1 MGGLTTDFDQTMD
14 AYFGP
19 DGDEPPMDWGD
30 LDAAPASPATAA
42 REPVPRTW
50 GAQDLRSVLDGSY
63 KPPQPTVGRRDD
75 GVGLFYPGRMNS
87 VASESEAGKTWFALI
102 ACLQELNDGNH
113 VLYLDF
119 EDDAGGVVGR
129 LLCLGANPAVVLE
142 RFHYVRPENSPSDI
156 DLIDLAAILDHE
168 PTLAVVD
175 GVTEGMSLFGLE
187 LKDNTDIA
195 KFGRQLLR
203 PLMNSGAA
211 VVTLDHVVKSSEQ
224 RGRYSIGGVHKLN
237 GLNGVMYM
245 LENRRPFG
253 IGVTG
258 KSTIRV
264 AKDRPGQIR
273 KNGLSHSTGM
283 HWYADLVVKSESQE
297 FAEAHLYAPIQRDEE
312 DREANEEQ
320 QRVNALKRKV
330 LDALTGAREPLT
342 GKGIDDRVQ
351 GRAADIRKAVAALVD
366 EGRINTASGPR
377 GATLHTLPSA
387 VTEAGNRGDGGGG
400 STSSHPPDEVD

>member
-1 MGGLTTDFDQTMD
+1 MTTDFDQNMD

-19 DGDEPPMDWGD
+19 ADEETPVDWGD
-30 LDAAPASPATAA
+30 SHAEAPAA

-63 KPPQPTVGRRDD
+63 RPPQPTVGRRDD

-102 ACLQELNDGNH
+102 ACLQEMNDGHH

-129 LLCLGANPAVVLE
+129 LLCLGANPADVLE
-142 RFHYVRPENSPSDI
+142 YFHYVRPENSPSDI
-156 DLIDLAAILDHE
+156 DLIDLAAVLDAE
-168 PTLAVVD
+168 PTLAIVD

-195 KFGRQLLR
+195 KFGRMLLR
-203 PLMNSGAA
+203 PLTNAGAA
-211 VVTLDHVVKSSEQ
+211 VVTLDHVVKSSEN

-273 KNGLSHSTGM
+273 KNGLPHSSGM
-283 HWYADLVVKSESQE
+283 HWYGDLVVKSESAE
-297 FAEAHLYAPIQRDEE
+297 FAQANLYAPIQREEE
-312 DREANEEQ
+312 DRQEDED
-320 QRVNALKRKV
+320 RKRLDGIKRKV
-330 LDALTGAREPLT
+330 LEAVGKAKDPLT
-342 GKGIDDRVQ
+342 GKGIEDRVT
-351 GRAADIRKAVAALVD
+351 GRAADVRRAVAELIDNGQIA
-366 EGRINTASGPR
+366 ASPGPR
-377 GATLHTLPSA
+377 NSTLHSLA
-387 VTEAGNRGDGGGG
+387 
-400 STSSHPPDEVD
+400 STSKTTPEQPAA

>member
-1 MGGLTTDFDQTMD
+1 MTTDIGASMD
-14 AYFGP
+14 AFFGVNEKP
-19 DGDEPPMDWGD
+19 PYDPGNPGEGPPQEP
-30 LDAAPASPATAA
+30 A
-42 REPVPRTW
+42 PRTW
-50 GAQDLRSVLDGSY
+50 AAQDLRSVLNGTY
-63 KPPQPTVGRRDD
+63 TPPQPSVGRRDD

-102 ACLQELNDGNH
+102 ACLQEINDGNH

-129 LLCLGANPAVVLE
+129 LLCLGGLPPDILE
-142 RFHYVRPENSPSDI
+142 RFHYVRPENQMGPVDAV
-156 DLIDLAAILDHE
+156 DLEAVLQKQ
-168 PTLAVVD
+168 PTLAIVD

-195 KFGRQLLR
+195 KFGRMLLR

-211 VVTLDHVVKSSEQ
+211 VVTLDHVVKSAEN

-237 GLNGVMYM
+237 GLNGVMYI
-245 LENRRPFG
+245 LENRTPFG

-273 KNGLSHSTGM
+273 KNGLSHSSGM

-297 FAEAHLYAPIQRDEE
+297 YAEAHLYSPRVRDEE
-312 DREANEEQ
+312 AREDDED
-320 QRVNALKRKV
+320 LKRINGIKRKI
-330 LDALTGAREPLT
+330 LDAIGKAREPLT
-342 GKGIDDRVQ
+342 GKGVEDRVV
-351 GRAADIRKAVAALVD
+351 GKAADIRRALADLVDSGQVAACP
-366 EGRINTASGPR
+366 GPR
-377 GATLHTLPSA
+377 NATLHSIPVPASTASD
-387 VTEAGNRGDGGGG
+387 EAAA
-400 STSSHPPDEVD
+400 

>member
-1 MGGLTTDFDQTMD
+1 MTTDIDQAMD

-19 DGDEPPMDWGD
+19 DGEEPPEDEEGS
-30 LDAAPASPATAA
+30 APADTA

-50 GAQDLRSVLDGSY
+50 AAQDLRSVLDGSY

-102 ACLQELNDGNH
+102 ACLQEINDGNH

-129 LLCLGANPAVVLE
+129 LLCLGANPADVLE
-142 RFHYVRPENSPSDI
+142 YFHYVRPENSPGPV
-156 DLIDLAAILDHE
+156 DLVDLAAVVDTR
-168 PTLAVVD
+168 PTLAIVD
-175 GVTEGMSLFGLE
+175 GVTEGMSLLGLE
-187 LKDNTDIA
+187 LKDNTDVA
-195 KFGRQLLR
+195 KFGRTLLR
-203 PLMNSGAA
+203 PLANAGAA
-211 VVTLDHVVKSSEQ
+211 VVTLDHVVKSAEN

-273 KNGLSHSTGM
+273 KNGLSHSSGM
-283 HWYADLVVKSESQE
+283 HWYADLVVKSESAE

-312 DREANEEQ
+312 DRQEDEE
-320 QRVNALKRKV
+320 RKRLNGIKRKV
-330 LDALTGAREPLT
+330 LEAVGKAKEPLT
-342 GKGIDDRVQ
+342 GKGIEDRVT
-351 GRAADIRKAVAALVD
+351 GRATDVRRAVADLIDSGQIVA
-366 EGRINTASGPR
+366 ASGPR
-377 GATLHTLPSA
+377 NSTLHSIPSA
-387 VTEAGNRGDGGGG
+387 
-400 STSSHPPDEVD
+400 STPAPEQPAA

>member
-1 MGGLTTDFDQTMD
+1 MTTDIDKAMD

-19 DGDEPPMDWGD
+19 DGEEPPMDWGD
-30 LDAAPASPATAA
+30 VEAEPAAKEPA
-42 REPVPRTW
+42 PRTW
-50 GAQDLRSVLDGSY
+50 AAQDLRSVLDGTY
-63 KPPQPTVGRRDD
+63 QPPQPSVGRRDD

-102 ACLQELNDGNH
+102 ACLQEINDGHH

-129 LLCLGANPAVVLE
+129 LLCLGAHPDDILE

-156 DLIDLAAILDHE
+156 DLIDLAMVLEHI
-168 PTLAVVD
+168 PTLAIVD

-195 KFGRQLLR
+195 KFGRLLLR
-203 PLMNSGAA
+203 PLTNAGAA
-211 VVTLDHVVKSSEQ
+211 VVTLDHVVKSSEN

-245 LENRRPFG
+245 LENHRPFG

-258 KSTIRV
+258 KSIIRV

-273 KNGLSHSTGM
+273 KNGLPHVSGM
-283 HWYADLVVKSESQE
+283 HWYADLVVKSESAE
-297 FAEAHLYAPIQRDEE
+297 FAEAHLYSPRVRDEE
-312 DREANEEQ
+312 DREADEDQKRINK
-320 QRVNALKRKV
+320 LKAKV
-330 LDALTGAREPLT
+330 LDALAGAKSPLP
-342 GKGIDDRVQ
+342 GKGIEERVA
-351 GRAADIRKAVAALVD
+351 GRAVDVRRAVAALVD
-366 EGRINTASGPR
+366 AGRIVAEPGAR
-377 GATLHTLPSA
+377 GAILHRLATP
-387 VTEAGNRGDGGGG
+387 VTQ
-400 STSSHPPDEVD
+400 PDETPEEGAA

>member
-1 MGGLTTDFDQTMD
+1 MTTDIDRAMD

-19 DGDEPPMDWGD
+19 EGEEPPYDWND
-30 LDAAPASPATAA
+30 VPADGTE
-42 REPVPRTW
+42 REPAPRTW
-50 GAQDLRSVLDGSY
+50 APQDLRSVLDGSY
-63 KPPQPTVGRRDD
+63 KPPQPSVGRRDD

-102 ACLQELNDGNH
+102 ACLQEINDGNH
-113 VLYLDF
+113 VLYVDF

-129 LLCLGANPAVVLE
+129 LLCLGGVPDDILE
-142 RFHYVRPENSPSDI
+142 RFHYVRPENQMGPVDAV
-156 DLIDLAAILDHE
+156 DLAAVLDLN
-168 PTLAVVD
+168 PTLAIVD

-195 KFGRQLLR
+195 KFGRLLLR

-211 VVTLDHVVKSSEQ
+211 VVTLDHVVKSSEN

-258 KSTIRV
+258 KSTVRV

-273 KNGLSHSTGM
+273 KNGLSHSSGM
-283 HWYADLVVKSESQE
+283 HWYADLVVKSETQE
-297 FAEAHLYAPIQRDEE
+297 YAEAHLYAPRERDEA
-312 DREANEEQ
+312 DREADEDEKRINGL
-320 QRVNALKRKV
+320 QRQI
-330 LDALTGAREPLT
+330 LDAIRKASAPLT
-342 GKGIDDRVQ
+342 GKGIEDRVT
-351 GRAADIRKAVAALVD
+351 GKAADIRRAVARLVD
-366 EGRINTASGPR
+366 TGQIVAQPGPR
-377 GATLHTLPSA
+377 NATLHSIPAPPET
-387 VTEAGNRGDGGGG
+387 VTEQPAA
-400 STSSHPPDEVD
+400 

>member
-1 MGGLTTDFDQTMD
+1 MTTGIDQAMD

-19 DGDEPPMDWGD
+19 DGEEPPVDWGD
-30 LDAAPASPATAA
+30 VDAAAPAEAKEPA
-42 REPVPRTW
+42 PRTW
-50 GAQDLRSVLDGSY
+50 TAQDLRSVLDGSY
-63 KPPQPTVGRRDD
+63 SPPQPTVGRRDD

-102 ACLQELNDGNH
+102 ACLQEINDGNH

-129 LLCLGANPAVVLE
+129 LLCLGARPDDVLE

-156 DLIDLAAILDHE
+156 DLIDLAMVLEDS
-168 PTLAVVD
+168 PTLAIVD

-195 KFGRQLLR
+195 KFGRLLLR

-211 VVTLDHVVKSSEQ
+211 VVTLDHVVKSSEN

-273 KNGLSHSTGM
+273 KNGLSHSSGM
-283 HWYADLVVKSESQE
+283 HWYADLVVKSETAE

-312 DREANEEQ
+312 DRQEDEE
-320 QRVNALKRKV
+320 RKRLDGIKRKV
-330 LDALTGAREPLT
+330 LEALGKAKDPLT
-342 GKGIDDRVQ
+342 GKGIEDRVT
-351 GRAADIRKAVAALVD
+351 GRAADVRRAVADLID
-366 EGRINTASGPR
+366 SGQIASSPGPR
-377 GATLHTLPSA
+377 NSTLHSLP
-387 VTEAGNRGDGGGG
+387 TQ
-400 STSSHPPDEVD
+400 STPAPEEPAA

>member
-1 MGGLTTDFDQTMD
+1 MTTDFDQAMD

-19 DGDEPPMDWGD
+19 DGEEPPVDWGD
-30 LDAAPASPATAA
+30 VDAEPAAKEAA
-42 REPVPRTW
+42 PRTW
-50 GAQDLRSVLDGSY
+50 AAQDLASVLDGSY
-63 KPPQPTVGRRDD
+63 RPPQPTVGRRDD
-75 GVGLFYPGRMNS
+75 GIGLFYPGRMNS

-102 ACLQELNDGNH
+102 ACLQEINDGNH

-129 LLCLGANPAVVLE
+129 LLCLGAHPGDILE

-156 DLIDLAAILDHE
+156 DLLDLAMVLEHS
-168 PTLAVVD
+168 PTLAIVD
-175 GVTEGMSLFGLE
+175 GVTEGMSLLGLE
-187 LKDNTDIA
+187 LKDNTDVA

-203 PLMNSGAA
+203 PLMNAGAA
-211 VVTLDHVVKSSEQ
+211 VVTLDHVVKSAEN

-258 KSTIRV
+258 KSTVRV

-273 KNGLSHSTGM
+273 KNGLSHSSGM
-283 HWYADLVVKSESQE
+283 HWYADLVVKSESAE

-312 DREANEEQ
+312 DREADEEQ
-320 QRVNALKRKV
+320 KRIAALKRKV
-330 LDALTGAREPLT
+330 LEALQRAPEALT
-342 GKGIDDRVQ
+342 GKGIEDRVT
-351 GRAADIRKAVAALVD
+351 GKAADIRRAVADLIDSGQIAAQPGPRNSTLHS
-366 EGRINTASGPR
+366 IPTASEP
-377 GATLHTLPSA
+377 A
-387 VTEAGNRGDGGGG
+387 VDT
-400 STSSHPPDEVD
+400 PPE

>member
-1 MGGLTTDFDQTMD
+1 MTTDFDQAMD

-19 DGDEPPMDWGD
+19 DGEEPPVDWGD
-30 LDAAPASPATAA
+30 VDAAPAEKEPA
-42 REPVPRTW
+42 PRTW
-50 GAQDLRSVLDGSY
+50 AAQDLRSVLDGSY

-102 ACLQELNDGNH
+102 ACLQEINDGNH

-129 LLCLGANPAVVLE
+129 LLCLGANPADVLE

-156 DLIDLAAILDHE
+156 DLIDLAVVLEHS
-168 PTLAVVD
+168 PTLAIVD

-195 KFGRQLLR
+195 KFGRLLLR
-203 PLMNSGAA
+203 PLQNAGAA
-211 VVTLDHVVKSSEQ
+211 VVTLDHVVKSSEN

-245 LENRRPFG
+245 LENVRPFG

-258 KSTIRV
+258 KSRIRV

-273 KNGLSHSTGM
+273 KNGLSHSSGM

-297 FAEAHLYAPIQRDEE
+297 YAEAHLYSPSVRDEG
-312 DREANEEQ
+312 DREADEEA
-320 QRVNALKRKV
+320 RRMRALQSKV
-330 LDALTGAREPLT
+330 LDALAGAPGALP
-342 GKGIDDRVQ
+342 GKGIEDRVA
-351 GRAADIRKAVAALVD
+351 GRAVDVRRAVAALVD
-366 EGRINTASGPR
+366 SGRIATEPGPR
-377 GATLHTLPSA
+377 GATLHSLAPA
-387 VTEAGNRGDGGGG
+387 PRNGDEPPNGEAA
-400 STSSHPPDEVD
+400 

>member
-1 MGGLTTDFDQTMD
+1 MTTDFDQTMD

-19 DGDEPPMDWGD
+19 DGEEPPVDWD
-30 LDAAPASPATAA
+30 DVDATPAAKESA
-42 REPVPRTW
+42 PRTW
-50 GAQDLRSVLDGSY
+50 AAQDLTSVLDGTY
-63 KPPQPTVGRRDD
+63 RPPQPTVGRRDD

-87 VASESEAGKTWFALI
+87 VASESEAGKTWLALV
-102 ACLQELNDGNH
+102 ACLQEINDGNH

-129 LLCLGANPAVVLE
+129 LLCLGANPADIME
-142 RFHYVRPENSPSDI
+142 RFHYVRPENSMGPVDAV
-156 DLIDLAAILDHE
+156 DLAMVLEHS
-168 PTLAVVD
+168 PTLAIVD

-187 LKDNTDIA
+187 LKDNTDVA

-211 VVTLDHVVKSSEQ
+211 VVTLDHVVKSSEN

-273 KNGLSHSTGM
+273 KNGLSHSSGM
-283 HWYADLVVKSESQE
+283 HWYADLVVKSESAE
-297 FAEAHLYAPIQRDEE
+297 FAEARLYAPIQRDEE
-312 DREANEEQ
+312 DRQEDEDK
-320 QRVNALKRKV
+320 RRINALKRQV
-330 LDALTGAREPLT
+330 LDALTGAREALT
-342 GKGIDDRVQ
+342 GKGIEDRVN
-351 GRAADIRKAVAALVD
+351 GRAVDIRRAVAALVD
-366 EGRINTASGPR
+366 EGRIGTDRGPR
-377 GATLHTLPSA
+377 GAILHSLPTA
-387 VTEAGNRGDGGGG
+387 GTEPDN
-400 STSSHPPDEVD
+400 PPEPEAA

>member
-1 MGGLTTDFDQTMD
+1 MTTDFDQAMD

-19 DGDEPPMDWGD
+19 DGEEPPVDWQD
-30 LDAAPASPATAA
+30 VDAEPAAKETA
-42 REPVPRTW
+42 PRTW

-63 KPPQPTVGRRDD
+63 RPPQPTVGRRDD

-102 ACLQELNDGNH
+102 ACLQEINDGNH

-129 LLCLGANPAVVLE
+129 LLCLGAHPDDVLE

-156 DLIDLAAILDHE
+156 DLIDLAMILEHS
-168 PTLAVVD
+168 PTLAIVD
-175 GVTEGMSLFGLE
+175 GVTEGMSLLGLE
-187 LKDNTDIA
+187 LKDNTDVA

-211 VVTLDHVVKSSEQ
+211 VVTLDHVVKSSEN

-258 KSTIRV
+258 KSTVRV

-273 KNGLSHSTGM
+273 KNGLSHSSGM
-283 HWYADLVVKSESQE
+283 HWYADLVVKSETQE
-297 FAEAHLYAPIQRDEE
+297 YAEAHLYAPIQRDEE
-312 DREANEEQ
+312 DREADEEEK
-320 QRVNALKRKV
+320 RIGGLKRKV
-330 LDALTGAREPLT
+330 LEAVQRAPEALT
-342 GKGIDDRVQ
+342 GKGIEDRVT
-351 GRAADIRKAVAALVD
+351 GKAADIRRAVAELVD
-366 EGRINTASGPR
+366 SGQISAKPGPR
-377 GATLHTLPSA
+377 NSTLHSIPAASEPAVDTPS
-387 VTEAGNRGDGGGG
+387 E
-400 STSSHPPDEVD
+400 

>member
-1 MGGLTTDFDQTMD
+1 MTTDIDQALD

-19 DGDEPPMDWGD
+19 GEEPPEDWE
-30 LDAAPASPATAA
+30 DAAPADPDRQPA
-42 REPVPRTW
+42 PRTW
-50 GAQDLRSVLDGSY
+50 APQDLRSVLDGSY
-63 KPPQPTVGRRDD
+63 TPPQPSVGRRDD

-102 ACLQELNDGNH
+102 ACLQEINDGNH
-113 VLYLDF
+113 VLYIDF

-129 LLCLGANPAVVLE
+129 LLCLGGVPDDILE
-142 RFHYVRPENSPSDI
+142 RFHYIRPENQMGPVDAV
-156 DLIDLAAILDHE
+156 DLEGVLELN
-168 PTLAVVD
+168 PTLAIVD

-195 KFGRQLLR
+195 KFGRLLLR

-211 VVTLDHVVKSSEQ
+211 VVTLDHVVKSSEN

-258 KSTIRV
+258 KSTVRV

-273 KNGLSHSTGM
+273 KNGLSHSSGM
-283 HWYADLVVKSESQE
+283 HWYADLVVKSETQE
-297 FAEAHLYAPIQRDEE
+297 YAEAHLYSPRERDEGE
-312 DREANEEQ
+312 READEDEKRING
-320 QRVNALKRKV
+320 LKRQV
-330 LDALTGAREPLT
+330 LDAIRKAPDALT
-342 GKGIDDRVQ
+342 GKGIEDRVT
-351 GRAADIRKAVAALVD
+351 GKAADIRRAVAALVD
-366 EGRINTASGPR
+366 TGQIVAQPGPR
-377 GATLHTLPSA
+377 NATLHSIPAPPESVSEQSA
-387 VTEAGNRGDGGGG
+387 A
-400 STSSHPPDEVD
+400 

>member
-1 MGGLTTDFDQTMD
+1 MTTDIDQAMD

-19 DGDEPPMDWGD
+19 DGEEPPDDWGD
-30 LDAAPASPATAA
+30 ATPADTP

-50 GAQDLRSVLDGSY
+50 AAQDLRNVLDGTY
-63 KPPQPTVGRRDD
+63 KPPQPSVGRRDD

-102 ACLQELNDGNH
+102 ACLQEINDGNH

-129 LLCLGANPAVVLE
+129 LLCLGANPADVLE
-142 RFHYVRPENSPSDI
+142 RFHYVRPENQPSDI
-156 DLIDLAAILDHE
+156 DLLDLAVVLDFQ
-168 PTLAVVD
+168 PTLAIVD

-203 PLMNSGAA
+203 PLMNTGAA
-211 VVTLDHVVKSSEQ
+211 VVTLDHVVKSSEN

-237 GLNGVMYM
+237 GLNGVMYI

-273 KNGLSHSTGM
+273 KNGLSHSSGM
-283 HWYADLVVKSESQE
+283 HWYADLVVKSETQE
-297 FAEAHLYAPIQRDEE
+297 YAEAHLYSPKVRDEE
-312 DREANEEQ
+312 DREADEDEKRING
-320 QRVNALKRKV
+320 LKRQV
-330 LDALTGAREPLT
+330 LDAIRKASTALT
-342 GKGIDDRVQ
+342 GKGIEDRVT
-351 GRAADIRKAVAALVD
+351 GKAADIRRAVAGLVD
-366 EGRINTASGPR
+366 SGQIVAQPGPR
-377 GATLHTLPSA
+377 NATLHSIPAPSESVPEQPA
-387 VTEAGNRGDGGGG
+387 A
-400 STSSHPPDEVD
+400 

>member
-1 MGGLTTDFDQTMD
+1 MTTDFDQAMD

-19 DGDEPPMDWGD
+19 DGEEPSVDWTD
-30 LDAAPASPATAA
+30 VDAAPAENKEAA
-42 REPVPRTW
+42 PRTW
-50 GAQDLRSVLDGSY
+50 VAQDLRSVLDGSY
-63 KPPQPTVGRRDD
+63 QPPQPTVGRRDD

-102 ACLQELNDGNH
+102 ACLQEINDGNH

-129 LLCLGANPAVVLE
+129 LLCLGANPADVLD
-142 RFHYVRPENSPSDI
+142 RFHYVRPENQPSDI
-156 DLIDLAAILDHE
+156 DLIDLAMVLEHN
-168 PTLAVVD
+168 PTLAIVD

-195 KFGRQLLR
+195 KFGRLLLR
-203 PLMNSGAA
+203 PLQNAGAA
-211 VVTLDHVVKSSEQ
+211 VVTLDHVVKSSEN

-237 GLNGVMYM
+237 GLNGVMYI

-273 KNGLSHSTGM
+273 KNGLSHSSGM
-283 HWYADLVVKSESQE
+283 HWYADLVVKSETQE
-297 FAEAHLYAPIQRDEE
+297 YAEAHLYAPTQRDED
-312 DREANEEQ
+312 DREADEEARRMRGLQ
-320 QRVNALKRKV
+320 AKV
-330 LDALTGAREPLT
+330 LDALAGAPGPLP
-342 GKGIDDRVQ
+342 GKGIEDRVA
-351 GRAADIRKAVAALVD
+351 GRATDVRRAVAALVD
-366 EGRINTASGPR
+366 SGRIVTEPGPR
-377 GATLHTLPSA
+377 GATLHSLAPSPA
-387 VTEAGNRGDGGGG
+387 KRDEPPEEEAA
-400 STSSHPPDEVD
+400 

>member
-1 MGGLTTDFDQTMD
+1 MTTDINQAMD

-19 DGDEPPMDWGD
+19 DGEEPPVDWGD
-30 LDAAPASPATAA
+30 VDAAPTDKEPA
-42 REPVPRTW
+42 PRTW
-50 GAQDLRSVLDGSY
+50 AAQDLRSVLDGSY
-63 KPPQPTVGRRDD
+63 RPPQPTVGRRDD

-87 VASESEAGKTWFALI
+87 VASESEAGKTWLALI
-102 ACLQELNDGNH
+102 ACLQEINDGNH

-129 LLCLGANPAVVLE
+129 LLCLGANPADVLE
-142 RFHYVRPENSPSDI
+142 RFHYVRPENQPSDI
-156 DLIDLAAILDHE
+156 DLIDLAMVLEHS
-168 PTLAVVD
+168 PTLAIVD

-187 LKDNTDIA
+187 LKDNTDVA

-211 VVTLDHVVKSSEQ
+211 VVTLDHVVKSSEN

-273 KNGLSHSTGM
+273 KNGLSHSSGM
-283 HWYADLVVKSESQE
+283 HWYADLVVKSETQE
-297 FAEAHLYAPIQRDEE
+297 YAEAHLYAPTQRDEE
-312 DREANEEQ
+312 DREADEEQ
-320 QRVNALKRKV
+320 KRLNALKRKV
-330 LDALTGAREPLT
+330 LDALANAREPLT
-342 GKGIDDRVQ
+342 GKGIEDRVS
-351 GRAADIRKAVAALVD
+351 GRAQDKRQAVAALVD
-366 EGRINTASGPR
+366 EGRITVQPGPR
-377 GATLHTLPSA
+377 GATLHSLPPA
-387 VTEAGNRGDGGGG
+387 RTEAGN
-400 STSSHPPDEVD
+400 PPEGEAA

>member
-1 MGGLTTDFDQTMD
+1 MTTDFDQAMD

-30 LDAAPASPATAA
+30 VDAAPPADKEQA
-42 REPVPRTW
+42 PRTW

-102 ACLQELNDGNH
+102 ACLQEINDGNH

-129 LLCLGANPAVVLE
+129 LLCLGANPADVLE
-142 RFHYVRPENSPSDI
+142 YFHYVRPENTPSDI
-156 DLIDLAAILDHE
+156 DLLDLAMVLE
-168 PTLAVVD
+168 SSPTLAIVD

-211 VVTLDHVVKSSEQ
+211 VVTLDHVVKSSEN

-237 GLNGVMYM
+237 GLNGVMYI

-253 IGVTG
+253 IGLTG

-264 AKDRPGQIR
+264 AKDRPAQIR
-273 KNGLSHSTGM
+273 KNGLPHSSGM
-283 HWYADLVVKSESQE
+283 HWYADLVVKSESAE

-312 DREANEEQ
+312 DRQEDEE
-320 QRVNALKRKV
+320 RKRLDGIKRKV
-330 LDALTGAREPLT
+330 LEAIGKAKDPLT
-342 GKGIDDRVQ
+342 GKGIEDRVT
-351 GRAADIRKAVAALVD
+351 GRAADVRRAVADLVD
-366 EGRINTASGPR
+366 SGQIEASPGPR
-377 GATLHTLPSA
+377 NSTLHSIPDPSKPA
-387 VTEAGNRGDGGGG
+387 PEQPAA
-400 STSSHPPDEVD
+400 

>member
-1 MGGLTTDFDQTMD
+1 MTTDFDAAMD

-19 DGDEPPMDWGD
+19 DGEEPPVDWGD
-30 LDAAPASPATAA
+30 VDGATAQPA
-42 REPVPRTW
+42 DREPPPRTW
-50 GAQDLRSVLDGSY
+50 AAQDLTSVLDGTY
-63 KPPQPTVGRRDD
+63 QPPKPTVGRRDD

-102 ACLQELNDGNH
+102 ACLQEINDGNH

-129 LLCLGANPAVVLE
+129 LLCLGANPADILE

-156 DLIDLAAILDHE
+156 DLLDLACVLDYS
-168 PTLAVVD
+168 PTLAIVD

-187 LKDNTDIA
+187 LKDNTDVA
-195 KFGRQLLR
+195 KFGRTLLR
-203 PLMNSGAA
+203 PLADAGAA
-211 VVTLDHVVKSSEQ
+211 VVTLDHVVKSAEN

-273 KNGLSHSTGM
+273 KNGLPHSSGM
-283 HWYADLVVKSESQE
+283 HWYADLVVKSESAE
-297 FAEAHLYAPIQRDEE
+297 FAEAHLYAPRVRDEE
-312 DREANEEQ
+312 DREADEDEK
-320 QRVNALKRKV
+320 RINALKRKV
-330 LDALTGAREPLT
+330 LEAVGKAREPLT
-342 GKGIDDRVQ
+342 GKGIEDRVV
-351 GRAADIRKAVAALVD
+351 GKAADIRRAVADLVD
-366 EGRINTASGPR
+366 TGQIVAQPGPR
-377 GATLHTLPSA
+377 NATLHSLPDRTQPA
-387 VTEAGNRGDGGGG
+387 PEQPAA
-400 STSSHPPDEVD
+400 

>member
-1 MGGLTTDFDQTMD
+1 MTTDIDQAMD

-19 DGDEPPMDWGD
+19 EGEEPPYDWEGST
-30 LDAAPASPATAA
+30 PADTN

-50 GAQDLRSVLDGSY
+50 APQDLRSVLDGSY
-63 KPPQPTVGRRDD
+63 KPPQPSVGRRDD

-102 ACLQELNDGNH
+102 ACLQEINDGNH
-113 VLYLDF
+113 VLYIDF

-129 LLCLGANPAVVLE
+129 LLCLGAVPGDILE
-142 RFHYVRPENSPSDI
+142 RFHYVRPENQLGPVDAV
-156 DLIDLAAILDHE
+156 DLGTVLELN
-168 PTLAVVD
+168 PTLAIVD

-195 KFGRQLLR
+195 KFGRMLLR

-211 VVTLDHVVKSSEQ
+211 VVTLDHVVKSSEN

-258 KSTIRV
+258 KSTVRV

-273 KNGLSHSTGM
+273 KNGLSHSSGM
-283 HWYADLVVKSESQE
+283 HWYADLVVKSETQE
-297 FAEAHLYAPIQRDEE
+297 YAEAHLYAPMVRDEE
-312 DREANEEQ
+312 DREADEDQKRING
-320 QRVNALKRKV
+320 LKRQV
-330 LDALTGAREPLT
+330 LDAIGKALEPLT
-342 GKGIDDRVQ
+342 GKGIEDRVT
-351 GRAADIRKAVAALVD
+351 GKAADIRRAVAGLIDGGQIVAQP
-366 EGRINTASGPR
+366 GPR
-377 GATLHTLPSA
+377 NATLHSIPDTSKSVPEQSA
-387 VTEAGNRGDGGGG
+387 A
-400 STSSHPPDEVD
+400 

>member
-1 MGGLTTDFDQTMD
+1 MTTDFDQAMD

-19 DGDEPPMDWGD
+19 DGEEPPVDWGD
-30 LDAAPASPATAA
+30 VDAAPAAEKEPA
-42 REPVPRTW
+42 PRTW

-87 VASESEAGKTWFALI
+87 VASESEAGKTWLALI
-102 ACLQELNDGNH
+102 ACLQEINDGNH

-129 LLCLGANPAVVLE
+129 LLCLGANPADVLE

-156 DLIDLAAILDHE
+156 DLIDLAMVLE
-168 PTLAVVD
+168 YSPTLAIVD

-187 LKDNTDIA
+187 LKDNTDVA

-211 VVTLDHVVKSSEQ
+211 VVTLDHVVKSSEN

-273 KNGLSHSTGM
+273 KNGLSHSSGM
-283 HWYADLVVKSESQE
+283 HWYADLVVKSETQE
-297 FAEAHLYAPIQRDEE
+297 YAEAHLYAPVQRDEE
-312 DREANEEQ
+312 DREADEEQ
-320 QRVNALKRKV
+320 RRLNALKRKV
-330 LDALTGAREPLT
+330 LEALAGAREPLP
-342 GKGIDDRVQ
+342 GKGIEDRVS
-351 GRAADIRKAVAALVD
+351 GRAVDIRQAVAALVD
-366 EGRINTASGPR
+366 EGRITTTPGPR
-377 GATLHTLPSA
+377 GATLHSIPTAGTDADKPPER
-387 VTEAGNRGDGGGG
+387 EAA
-400 STSSHPPDEVD
+400 

>member
-1 MGGLTTDFDQTMD
+1 MTTDFDQAMD
-14 AYFGP
+14 AYFGS
-19 DGDEPPMDWGD
+19 DGEEPPVDWGD
-30 LDAAPASPATAA
+30 IDAAPATEKEPA
-42 REPVPRTW
+42 PRTW

-63 KPPQPTVGRRDD
+63 SPPQPTVGRRDD

-87 VASESEAGKTWFALI
+87 VASESEAGKTWLALI
-102 ACLQELNDGNH
+102 ACLQEINNGNH

-129 LLCLGANPAVVLE
+129 LLCLGANPADVLE

-156 DLIDLAAILDHE
+156 DLIDLAMVLEHS
-168 PTLAVVD
+168 PTLAIVD

-187 LKDNTDIA
+187 LKDNTDVA

-211 VVTLDHVVKSSEQ
+211 VVTLDHVVKSSEN

-273 KNGLSHSTGM
+273 KNGLSHSSGM
-283 HWYADLVVKSESQE
+283 HWYADLVVKSETQE
-297 FAEAHLYAPIQRDEE
+297 YAEAHLYAPVQRDEE
-312 DREANEEQ
+312 DREADEEQ
-320 QRVNALKRKV
+320 RRINALKHKV
-330 LDALTGAREPLT
+330 LDALKVARQPLP
-342 GKGIDDRVQ
+342 GKGIEDRVS
-351 GRAADIRKAVAALVD
+351 GRAVDIRQAVAALVD
-366 EGRINTASGPR
+366 EGRITTTPGPR
-377 GATLHTLPSA
+377 GATLHSLPTA
-387 VTEAGNRGDGGGG
+387 GTDTDKPPEEEAA
-400 STSSHPPDEVD
+400 